1 MKRNRNERASGEMGP
16 AGVCIQT
23 CYFSGDGGGGDAGDG
38 GYRGPFWAQGSCL
51 EGREERAES
60 EQRAERA
67 SPGGT
72 AGAAPGAGSRGR
84 RRPRVGRRS
93 RGIPEGGRDGETD
106 GGTDRRT
113 GPPLGTLPI
122 QGFPLTATH
131 GVPSSAGGAPALC
144 PDPKPALPCEPAAS
158 CITSKF
164 SGRKACPEE
173 QQSVG
178 HKFYGLC

>member
-106 GGTDRRT
+106 GRTDGQGRPWARCPSRVSHSQPRT
-113 GPPLGTLPI
+113 VCQAQPEERPRSAQTLNPRSLASP
-122 QGFPLTATH
+122 QHPASL
-131 GVPSSAGGAPALC
+131 PSSQEE
-144 PDPKPALPCEPAAS
+144 KPALKS
-158 CITSKF
+158 SK
-164 SGRKACPEE
+164 A
-173 QQSVG
+173 
-178 HKFYGLC
+178 